1 MTVGRAQL
9 AKLTAGKGVINTALR
24 WLPFFLPTLAVAF
37 NTNTSTLTTILG
49 IGEMA
54 GLSSLLIGRQL
65 DGGRERP
72 IMVGSLA
79 LVAATTLMPLFGN
92 LWLFGVSY
100 VVFIVGIASYTV
112 AGHTFLSRRVP
123 FERRARTIGIFEI
136 SWASA
141 LLVGVPIIAVLIN
154 TFGWRAPFLVL
165 SALTA
170 TMAVVVARSSDTT
183 PLLADAAAA
192 TSEEPLGR
200 DAWIVVVASA
210 AIALTGLTTIVIA
223 GTWLDEVL
231 GVSTGG
237 IGLVAMAFGCAELL
251 GSTSSAA
258 VADRFGPANATRF
271 ALGLTMIGL
280 VVMSQAG
287 TSLLVGALGLLFF
300 FLGFEFSI
308 VTSFSIVSEAMPAAR
323 GRVLAVNNA
332 IGTFARGAGIVAS
345 GLLYE
350 RFGVRGPVAVSLVAA
365 VIAVTLLTASIS
377 RSGR

>member
-72 IMVGSLA
+72 IMVGSLG

-258 VADRFGPANATRF
+258 VADRFGPANSTRF

-377 RSGR
+377 RSRD